1 MKITIEIYLIMQILT
16 SMRVFFASFY
26 AQFKMIV
33 DYRPCQKIQ
42 DGCQDG
48 RQDGRQ
54 EGRQNEALGQYFE
67 MGTYKFV
74 Y

>member
-1 MKITIEIYLIMQILT
+1 MALDFNCKLE
-16 SMRVFFASFY
+16 
-26 AQFKMIV
+26 
-33 DYRPCQKIQ
+33 IQ

-48 RQDGRQ
+48 RQG
-54 EGRQNEALGQYFE
+54 GRQNEALGQYFE